1 MTTQARTLGVG
12 YLILPS
18 AVVESA
24 CSGVGGL
31 DRFLS
36 QDEKAARRRFHNV
49 ADSQDYGASH
59 VLLRLLAAHQL
70 GLDPLAAPGLNIT
83 RRCPGCGSTDHGRT
97 VLPGMSL
104 SLSRSHGMVMA
115 AVGPASASVGADVER
130 VPPGLFDGF
139 DNYVLDPRATAIMD
153 KSDVPSRMRQWV
165 AKEAVLKAAGLGLS
179 IPPSAVSLV
188 SGEDRSDVLR
198 AVFPLQPLVHGLA
211 VYPVPVTSTHVAA
224 VSARGCGLPAVRGLS
239 EVLPPPSDL
248 RHLAWPL
255 P

>member
-36 QDEKAARRRFHNV
+36 QDEKAARRRYRNV
-49 ADSQDYGASH
+49 ADGQDYAASH

-70 GLDPLAAPGLNIT
+70 GLDPLAAPALNIT

-139 DNYVLDPRATAIMD
+139 DNYVLDPRTTAVLD
-153 KSDVPSRMRQWV
+153 KTDVPSRMRQWV

-179 IPPSAVSLV
+179 IPPSAAQLV
-188 SGEDRSDVLR
+188 AAEDGSNALR
-198 AVFPLQPLVHGLA
+198 AVCPVQPLVHGLD
-211 VYPVPVTSTHVAA
+211 VYPVPVTPTHVAA
-224 VSARGCGLPAVRGLS
+224 VSARGCGLPAVRGVN
-239 EVLPPPSDL
+239 EVLPPPPDL